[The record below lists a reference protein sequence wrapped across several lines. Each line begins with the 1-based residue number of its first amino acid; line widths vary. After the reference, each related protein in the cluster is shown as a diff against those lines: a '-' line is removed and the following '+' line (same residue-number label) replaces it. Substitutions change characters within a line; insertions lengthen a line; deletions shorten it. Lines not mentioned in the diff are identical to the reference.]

1 MKTGDFMKARVQR
14 PKPMTLVYGVS
25 EDKQNGILKLL
36 ERFRIEGKVVSEDE
50 TNQQIGF
57 LCGWNGFLKNNITPL
72 EIPKQECLV
81 FCAIDGETLNRLLSA
96 MRNSGLSVDLKAVV
110 TPSNQSWK
118 LCDLIA
124 ELEREHKTMHN

>member
-25 EDKQNGILKLL
+25 KDKKNGILKLL
-36 ERFRIEGKVVSEDE
+36 ERFRIEGREVFEDE
-50 TNQQIGF
+50 VNQQIGF
-57 LCGWNGFLKNNITPL
+57 LCGWNGFYKNENPAL

-81 FCAIDGETLNRLLSA
+81 FCSIDSETLNRLLSA
-96 MRNSGLSVDLKAVV
+96 LRNSGLSVDLKAIV

-118 LCDLIA
+118 LCELID
-124 ELEREHKTMHN
+124 ELEKEHKSMHN